1 MNFIPLNTLKTPMN
15 SFFTLGNL
23 KDLPAF
29 EAGYTLKDTHREYA
43 VKGIR
48 CLNQNII
55 MKDLTNQRTAL
66 RSLFKHLTDG
76 GFSIKSVEP
85 QDVEEDDD
93 ILLVTKITTFD
104 GILDHYFVYD
114 DDYILTVEKDGKTA
128 RILQTWFGGVEGL
141 FTNASSHKD
150 IYDDLDK
157 VSEDW
162 YNEMEAKDIQF
173 FTKYNYE

>member
-1 MNFIPLNTLKTPMN
+1 
-15 SFFTLGNL
+15 
-23 KDLPAF
+23 
-29 EAGYTLKDTHREYA
+29 
-43 VKGIR
+43 
-48 CLNQNII
+48 
-55 MKDLTNQRTAL
+55 MKDLTNERTAL

-93 ILLVTKITTFD
+93 IAEIRVPSEFASSVTKDTTFD
-104 GILDHYFVYD
+104 QIFDHYFVYD

-128 RILQTWFGGVEGL
+128 RILQTWYGGVEGL
-141 FTNASSHKD
+141 FTNASAHKD

-162 YNEMEAKDIQF
+162 YDEMVEKEIQWD
-173 FTKYNYE
+173 

>member
-1 MNFIPLNTLKTPMN
+1 
-15 SFFTLGNL
+15 
-23 KDLPAF
+23 
-29 EAGYTLKDTHREYA
+29 
-43 VKGIR
+43 
-48 CLNQNII
+48 
-55 MKDLTNQRTAL
+55 MKDLTNEKIAL

-173 FTKYNYE
+173 

>member
-1 MNFIPLNTLKTPMN
+1 
-15 SFFTLGNL
+15 
-23 KDLPAF
+23 
-29 EAGYTLKDTHREYA
+29 
-43 VKGIR
+43 
-48 CLNQNII
+48 

-85 QDVEEDDD
+85 QEVEDDDD
-93 ILLVTKITTFD
+93 ILLVTKITDFGT
-104 GILDHYFVYD
+104 IIEHYFVYD

-141 FTNASSHKD
+141 YANASVHKD
-150 IYDDLDK
+150 ICDDLDK

-162 YNEMEAKDIQF
+162 YVEMLEKEIQWD
-173 FTKYNYE
+173 

>member
-1 MNFIPLNTLKTPMN
+1 MPSRVFGVLTKI
-15 SFFTLGNL
+15 
-23 KDLPAF
+23 
-29 EAGYTLKDTHREYA
+29 
-43 VKGIR
+43 
-48 CLNQNII
+48 II
-55 MKDLTNQRTAL
+55 MNDLTNQKTAL

-85 QDVEEDDD
+85 QTVEDDD
-93 ILLVTKITTFD
+93 DIFLVTKITAY
-104 GILDHYFVYD
+104 GEIIDHYFVYD

-162 YNEMEAKDIQF
+162 YDEMEAKDIQF
-173 FTKYNYE
+173 